1 MTILMY
7 ILGPPNDSCAKY
19 FLRRRSL
26 VNQEEKFKQQLA
38 ELNDQLTA
46 SDTERNKL
54 LYQMEELQRDV
65 IVKNSGVDRRGGGVG
80 DLGRIN
86 HPPVRASRVLR
97 EKRLGDISLARERTA
112 VYKASVVP
120 FLAYPVSTVILHTCK
135 RTPSMTSNVIK
146 HNCDFHLN
154 IVNFWRGHRLRP
166 SRRQKGPRASVVA
179 ESDRR
184 DVWALVEDDPSL

>member
-1 MTILMY
+1 MV
-7 ILGPPNDSCAKY
+7 LGGAW
-19 FLRRRSL
+19 RSL

-80 DLGRIN
+80 DLERIN

-135 RTPSMTSNVIK
+135 EAELTAAHKDSELVRKRMNRLEE
-146 HNCDFHLN
+146 DLN
-154 IVNFWRGHRLRP
+154 EFK
-166 SRRQKGPRASVVA
+166 QKNMELA
-179 ESDRR
+179 EE
-184 DVWALVEDDPSL
+184 LVRKAGELH